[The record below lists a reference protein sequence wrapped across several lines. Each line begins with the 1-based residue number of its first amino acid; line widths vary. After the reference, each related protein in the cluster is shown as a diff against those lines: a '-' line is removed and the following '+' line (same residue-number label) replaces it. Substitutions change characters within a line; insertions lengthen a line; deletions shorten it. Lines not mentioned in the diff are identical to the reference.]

1 MASRPGLATG
11 MVGCCFLGS
20 SEGLGCLA
28 LGSEGSCPLVWVAIL
43 KVIDW

>member
-20 SEGLGCLA
+20 LEGLGCLA
-28 LGSEGSCPLVWVAIL
+28 LGSEGSYPPVWAAIL
-43 KVIDW
+43 KEID